1 VVSLH
6 YHSRNICI
14 FSLGEVHSPPAI
26 KILVSTMCSVVRLL
40 VELTV
45 VEGRALLGSQ
55 QVCRD
60 IPGIIRGQV

>member
-6 YHSRNICI
+6 YHSREICI
-14 FSLGEVHSPPAI
+14 FSLGEVPSPPAI
-26 KILVSTMCSVVRLL
+26 KILVSTMCSVVRLP

-45 VEGRALLGSQ
+45 VEGRASLGSQ

-60 IPGIIRGQV
+60 VPRIISGQV